1 MDLVK
6 NIKLIILLALLLV
19 AGFFLIK
26 PQLIKNFGVMVI
38 SLDDGSKCSLNGGD
52 VITQVGGNTV
62 SNSVD
67 FNNVERFVKANVYTT
82 MVINN
87 GPGGCVAA
95 RDGYFGVNVADIPS
109 KNLKFGIEI
118 QGSVESTFKPVQTLA
133 SDQMN
138 KMIKA
143 LSKRIQIINLP
154 ESKVYSSGEDV
165 KIISLSSESIGTLV
179 MLGNF
184 EATILREVNFDNGVG
199 EFGAG
204 NSTYSI
210 KKLNESLVSISN
222 STYGIGQSFYL
233 EKIKFHLLN
242 ITNNSATIEATV
254 FTNDDIIQVL
264 QSYIYVKYDSA
275 SQRYEYSVP
284 VEISSDASDRF
295 VAITK
300 KLPTTYI
307 AGSPTLEGNLVY
319 YLDGVALNKLG
330 IPFTMMGKKLDNIS
344 IVGFKRTAAEASK
357 EKTEVE
363 VAVSGKLPSELKM
376 TDVKYFEP
384 ASREKIL
391 WLISIVIAV
400 VSFFS
405 IVFSQLRYKKIKLG
419 GLIILLAGAGAVF
432 VLGAAAIVQTF
443 YGYGWIFDPASV
455 AGLLTLVAFS
465 SIQMILL
472 AENIM
477 KKKDFGFYIK
487 YKKIFN
493 LATFL
498 NIAVFLF
505 AFSML
510 FFWKGFGL
518 TLTIGL
524 IFGLI
529 AKSIF
534 KDFLKKQSTTAVS

>member
-1 MDLVK
+1 MDLAK

-26 PQLIKNFGVMVI
+26 PQLVKNFGVMVI
-38 SLDDGSKCSLNGGD
+38 SLDDGSKCSLNEGD
-52 VITQVGGNTV
+52 IITQVSGNTV
-62 SNSVD
+62 GNSVD
-67 FNNVERFVKANVYTT
+67 FKNAERSVKANVYTT

-95 RDGYFGVNVADIPS
+95 RDGYFGVNVVDIPS
-109 KNLKFGIEI
+109 KNLQFGIEI
-118 QGSVESTFKPVQTLA
+118 QGGVESTLKPVQTLA

-138 KMIKA
+138 KVIKV

-154 ESKVYSSGEDV
+154 ESKVYSSGGDV

-179 MLGNF
+179 MPGNF
-184 EATILREVNFDNGVG
+184 EVTILRGVNLDNGVG
-199 EFGAG
+199 EFGVG

-210 KKLNESLVSISN
+210 IKLNESLVSISN

-242 ITNNSATIEATV
+242 ITNNSATIEATI
-254 FTNDDIIQVL
+254 FTNDDIIQIL

-319 YLDGVALNKLG
+319 YLDGVVLNKLG

-344 IVGFKRTAAEASK
+344 IVGFKRTSDEASK
-357 EKTEVE
+357 EKAEVE

-391 WLISIVIAV
+391 WLISIVIVV

-432 VLGAAAIVQTF
+432 VLGTAAIVQTF

-472 AENIM
+472 AEKII

-498 NIAVFLF
+498 EIAVFLF

-518 TLTIGL
+518 ALTIGL

-534 KDFLKKQSTTAVS
+534 KDFLKKQSTTTVS